1 MNSFICH
8 QGAADLPR
16 CSVLFIFMAGATWR
30 NEMRFRLAALLLTTT
45 CLVPALAEDIRA
57 PSHIDA
63 ITVFPQGAD
72 VVRVSEVTLQ
82 PGEHTLILDDLP
94 GTIDTQSIRVEG
106 AGGSGLEIASV
117 DSKLVQLSSE
127 EVDAQRKVIDDQIEV
142 LSDERAALDQ
152 TVSDAEYSRKLLLSL
167 ADKQLVPASSTET
180 VKSVDVTQL
189 GGLVDL
195 VGARMGAISKTVHD
209 AQIRQRAIDK
219 QIADLQV
226 KASALAPDDRAH
238 VQVSVHIAAA
248 TQTEGKFKL
257 SYRVQEAGWV
267 PFYDARMTLPAK
279 GEAAKLNLVRRAEV
293 TQSTGESWNDVAL
306 TLSTARPTGATAAPE
321 LREDEI
327 QIASDQERRLRG
339 ELDAAAPASV
349 SAPKIEES
357 LNGLAKDKADVA
369 DKPIMQRQAEIQMA
383 GFNANY
389 IIAGRVTVDNTGT
402 AKKVRI
408 ATDEF
413 AAKLQAITV
422 PRLDTTAYLTASF
435 SVKGD
440 APLLPG
446 VVNLY
451 RDGMFMG
458 QGSIPLLSSG
468 EDAKLGFGAD
478 DLIKVKRVEVKRNN
492 GEEGI
497 LTSSNVHELAWD
509 ISVTN
514 LHDVA
519 IPVTV
524 IDRAPFSTQENITV
538 TSLPDAT
545 PATTKDFE
553 KRRGVL
559 AWAFDLEPK
568 AEKTIKTGYKV
579 TSPQAVNISLN
590 E

>member
-1 MNSFICH
+1 
-8 QGAADLPR
+8 
-16 CSVLFIFMAGATWR
+16 MAGAKWR
-30 NEMRFRLAALLLTTT
+30 NEMRFTLAALLLTTT
-45 CLVPALAEDIRA
+45 CLVPAFADDIPA

-72 VVRVSEVTLQ
+72 VVRVTEVKLQ

-106 AGGSGLEIASV
+106 LGGTGLEIASV

-127 EVDAQRKVIDDQIEV
+127 AVDAQRKVFDGQIEA
-142 LSDERAALDQ
+142 LSDERTALDQ
-152 TVSDAEYSRKLLLSL
+152 TISDAEYSRKLLLSL

-180 VKSVDVTQL
+180 VKSVDATQL

-209 AQIRQRAIDK
+209 AQIRQRVIDK

-226 KASALAPDDRAH
+226 RASALAPDDRAH
-238 VQVSVHIAAA
+238 VQVMVHIAAA

-306 TLSTARPTGATAAPE
+306 TLSTARPMGATAAPE
-321 LREDEI
+321 LGEDQI
-327 QIASDQERRLRG
+327 QIVYDDKLGRG
-339 ELDAAAPASV
+339 NRADGAAAPAI
-349 SAPKIEES
+349 SAVEAKKEVGRIED
-357 LNGLAKDKADVA
+357 LAVLEKDKL
-369 DKPIMQRQAEIQMA
+369 DKPMIQRQAEMQLA

-389 IIAGRVTVDNTGT
+389 IVAGRVTVDNTGT
-402 AKKVRI
+402 VKKVRI
-408 ATDEF
+408 GTDEF
-413 AAKLQAITV
+413 AAKLQAVTV
-422 PRLDTTAYLTASF
+422 PRLDATAYLTASF

-478 DLIKVKRVEVKRNN
+478 DLIKVKRAEVKRNS

-497 LTSSNVHELAWD
+497 LTSSSTQELAWD
-509 ISVTN
+509 ISVIN
-514 LHDVA
+514 LHDVT

-538 TSLPDAT
+538 ASLPDST

-559 AWAFDLEPK
+559 AWTFDLEPK
-568 AEKTIKTGYKV
+568 AEKAIKTGYKV
-579 TSPQAVNISLN
+579 TSPKAVNIGLN